1 VLSAFQNELSAL
13 SRFIEVLQQEQSALT
28 KADLNQLITVSQE
41 KNKLAEQLNQLGR
54 DRIATLASLG
64 VGGDTASVENWLK
77 TQPADVKTAWITL
90 LESAKAAQHLNQ
102 INGKLIETQLQHT
115 QQALNALSSAA
126 NQSAVYGADGQ
137 TRGIQPASQRT
148 LGKG

>member
-1 VLSAFQNELSAL
+1 MLSVFQHELSAL

-28 KADLNQLITVSQE
+28 KADLNQLITASQE

-54 DRIATLASLG
+54 DRIAALAKLG
-64 VGGDTASVENWLK
+64 VNGDTASVENWLK
-77 TQPADVKTAWITL
+77 NQPADVRSAWNAL

-102 INGKLIETQLQHT
+102 VNGKLIETQLQHT

-137 TRGIQPASQRT
+137 TRGIQPSAQRT